1 VGNHV
6 YVERADPNAKGY
18 EEGTRRRRNVIDR
31 YLWANRFVHG
41 ITIDM
46 PCGMGW
52 GTSLITNVK
61 LLYGIDICSEAVYKA
76 KMLFPY
82 KAHFLV
88 EDMLGTH
95 FPSNFFDSVICC
107 EGYEHV
113 GRRAQFLL
121 MKEIYRIIRPD
132 GVVLLTVPLAKRKGD
147 PTDNEFHLY
156 EPTIEEVEETLINKF
171 EIIELTKPNVVRY
184 RLRVI
189 K

>member
-1 VGNHV
+1 MGKHV

-52 GTSLITNVK
+52 GTSLITNAQ
-61 LLYGIDICSEAVYKA
+61 LLFGIDICPRAIDKA
-76 KMLFPY
+76 IRWYPKVGR
-82 KAHFLV
+82 FLI

-113 GRRAQFLL
+113 SKKDQYVL
-121 MKEIYRIIRPD
+121 MSEIYRITKNK
-132 GVVLLTVPLAKRKGD
+132 GTVLLTVPFSKHKGEH
-147 PTDNEFHLY
+147 TGNKFHLY
-156 EPTIEEVEETLINKF
+156 EPTIKEVEETFSGF
-171 EIIELTKPNVVRY
+171 EIIELLKPNVARY